1 MRGQKRDLFWRIAAA
16 DAAHYRGR
24 PFIGAEAAHQRD
36 EFITAMIGLDGRDAV
51 PTLAADAMATLAA
64 ADQ

>member
-1 MRGQKRDLFWRIAAA
+1 MRGQKRDLFRRIAAA

-24 PFIGAEAAHQRD
+24 PFIGAEAAHKRD
-36 EFITAMIGLDGRDAV
+36 EFFAAMVGLDGRDAL
-51 PTLAADAMATLAA
+51 PTLPADAMATLAA

>member
-1 MRGQKRDLFWRIAAA
+1 MRGQKRDLFRRIATA
-16 DAAHYRGR
+16 DAAHYRGG

-36 EFITAMIGLDGRDAV
+36 EFIAAMIGLDGGDAL

>member
-1 MRGQKRDLFWRIAAA
+1 MRGQKRDLFRRIAAA

-24 PFIGAEAAHQRD
+24 AFIGAEAAHKCH
-36 EFITAMIGLDGRDAV
+36 EFITAMIGLDGRDAL
-51 PTLAADAMATLAA
+51 PALAADAMATLAA